1 MAALKHSKQREA
13 ILAELRSRKD
23 HPTAEDLY
31 FTLKAEMPNLSLG
44 TVYRNLNMLASD
56 GVILKISFEGADRYD
71 GNKELHYHFRCFEC
85 GRVTDVDMPPINDIN
100 STAQAYAKGRID
112 THELIFS
119 GVCNECLDAK

>member
-1 MAALKHSKQREA
+1 MATVKHSKQREA
-13 ILAELRSRKD
+13 ILSELRSRKD

-71 GNKELHYHFRCFEC
+71 GNK
-85 GRVTDVDMPPINDIN
+85 
-100 STAQAYAKGRID
+100 
-112 THELIFS
+112 
-119 GVCNECLDAK
+119 

>member
-1 MAALKHSKQREA
+1 MAAVKHSKQREA

-31 FTLKAEMPNLSLG
+31 LTLKAEMPNLSLG

-71 GNKELHYHFRCFEC
+71 GNKELHYHFQCLEC
-85 GRVTDVDMPPINDIN
+85 GCVTDVDMPPFNDI
-100 STAQAYAKGRID
+100 AYAKGRID

-119 GVCNECLDAK
+119 GVCDKCLKAD

>member
-1 MAALKHSKQREA
+1 MSNVKHSKQRDA
-13 ILAELRSRKD
+13 ILKELRSRKD

-31 FTLKAEMPNLSLG
+31 LTLKTEMPNLSLG

-71 GNKELHYHFRCFEC
+71 GNRDLHYHFRCVEC
-85 GRVTDVDMPPINDIN
+85 GMVSDVDVPPFDDIN
-100 STAQAYAKGRID
+100 SKAQAYAKGRID
-112 THELIFS
+112 THELIFC